1 MEFRI
6 ENYQELY
13 EMYIEDSVQLYE
25 ICCRYQ
31 IVVLESKF
39 KGEVVSYLLEN
50 TNGIMHYLLYN
61 YKKDND
67 FNLNSYAINIQVLD
81 ISKSPIYTPFNVF
94 YDASYIPFDK
104 LEDYVEW
111 YSKIDDIDLLECT
124 TPN

>member
-1 MEFRI
+1 MEFTV

-13 EMYIEDSVQLYE
+13 EIYIEDSVQLYE
-25 ICCRYQ
+25 ICCRYR
-31 IVVLESKF
+31 IVVIESKF
-39 KGEVVSYLLEN
+39 KGGVISYKLEN
-50 TNGIMHYLLYN
+50 MKGIMHILLYN

-67 FNLNSYAINIQVLD
+67 FNLNSYAINIQVLE
-81 ISKSPIYTPFNVF
+81 ISKSPIHTPFNVL

-111 YSKIDDIDLLECT
+111 YSKIDDIDLLEYA